1 MHLLAATSM
10 AERDEP
16 PRPYATWTALGA
28 IFAVAWFVTG
38 FTPSSATL
46 ESVAW
51 SRQAMLDGEWWRL
64 VVSTFAHGGILHLGF
79 NALAL
84 YSLGSLEREVGTPT
98 YAAVFVL
105 GALGG
110 GLGHVLTSTTPAVG
124 ASGAIF
130 GLLGLL
136 LAVAPKTRLAFFG
149 IPMPAAVLLMG
160 YLSAVLLLPGLQDLA
175 PIAHFA
181 HIGGMLVGLAAGV
194 VMHPKAGL
202 RHLGFVGAVFSATLV
217 LVSQLRK
224 IQYDQL
230 ASTFRADGLLGVV
243 VATWPAWLALLA
255 VVGIVWL
262 FDESAD
268 ALGESEPT

>member
-1 MHLLAATSM
+1 M
-10 AERDEP
+10 ADQHR
-16 PRPYATWTALGA
+16 PRPYATWTFLAAMLGM
-28 IFAVAWFVTG
+28 AWFVTG
-38 FTPSSATL
+38 FMPDQATL
-46 ESVAW
+46 EAVAW
-51 SRQAMLDGEWWRL
+51 SRQAMRDGQWGRL
-64 VVSTFAHGGILHLGF
+64 VTSTFAHGGIIHLAF
-79 NALAL
+79 NGLAL
-84 YSLGSLEREVGTPT
+84 YSLGELERQVGTAR
-98 YAAVFVL
+98 YASVFVL

-110 GLGHVLTSTTPAVG
+110 AFGHALTTTMPAVG

-136 LAVAPKTRLAFFG
+136 LAVAPKTRLSFFG
-149 IPMPAAVLLMG
+149 LPMPAAVLLMG

-202 RHLGFVGAVFSATLV
+202 KHLGFVAAVFSATLV

-230 ASTFRADGLLGVV
+230 ASTFQADGLLGVLA
-243 VATWPAWLALLA
+243 ATWPAWLALLA
-255 VVGIVWL
+255 VVAIVWL

-268 ALGESEPT
+268 ALGEAETT